1 MTNKTRLELGICL
14 FLIVACVTVY
24 WQVGHHDFVRYDDNA
39 YITENPNVQA
49 GLTLKG
55 SHWAF
60 TTFHAANWHPVTWL
74 SHMVDCQ
81 LFGLKPGMHH
91 VVNLLFHI
99 ANSLLLFLV
108 FRRMTG
114 AIWQSGFVAGL
125 FALHPLHVESVAW
138 VAERKDVLSTFFWL
152 LTMYAYI
159 GFVERRTLV
168 RYLLIVPPFVLGLM
182 SKPMLVTLPFVLLL
196 MDYWPLRRLHLKQM
210 SRQKCHSTT
219 GRYSVLT
226 LVWEKVPLLAL
237 STLSSLVTLHA
248 QHVSGAISSLETLS
262 LNIRIANAIVSYAK
276 YVGKTIWPSRLAVFY
291 PHPESLPVWQVIGAG
306 SLLGLLSFMVLSKG
320 KRLPFLAFGWF
331 WYIGTLVPVIGLVQV
346 GRQAMAD
353 RYTYVPLIGLFI
365 MLAWGI
371 TEFMSKWRFR
381 VTVLAFF
388 TGVLFL
394 SLMIS
399 TWVQV
404 NHWKDTVALFRHAAN
419 ATHRSYMA
427 HVNLGTALA
436 EQGNY
441 EEALEHLN
449 KAVQFGPDHPETHF
463 ELANA
468 LADHGNLEKAIS
480 HFYKAVQL
488 KPDHLYAHYN
498 LGVFLTRQGRL
509 EEAFSHY
516 SEALR
521 IKPNCADAH
530 SGLGTVLAKQGNYQ
544 EAIHHFRQALR
555 ISPGHQDAQKNLQ
568 QAMAFQDRLNE
579 SNKRYRQV
587 ERFEPQ
593 SADEHYNAGVTQARQ
608 GNLNNALAHFREAV
622 RIDPEH
628 AKAHNGVGNVLA
640 RQGDYNDAIHHFREA
655 LRIAPDYTSAQRNLE
670 KALAR
675 QRGIAR

>member
-1 MTNKTRLELGICL
+1 MNKTRLELGIYL
-14 FLIVACVTVY
+14 FLIVSCVTVY
-24 WQVGHHDFVRYDDNA
+24 WQVSHHDFVRYDDNA
-39 YITENPNVQA
+39 YITENPNVQV

-99 ANSLLLFLV
+99 ANTLLLFLV

-114 AIWQSGFVAGL
+114 AIWQSLFVAGL

-138 VAERKDVLSTFFWL
+138 VAERKDLLSTFFWL

-159 GFVERRTLV
+159 GFVERRTLG
-168 RYLLIVPPFVLGLM
+168 RYLVIVLPFVLGLM

-196 MDYWPLRRLHLKQM
+196 MDYWPLGRFRLNQQSLQEF
-210 SRQKCHSTT
+210 QPTN
-219 GRYSVLT
+219 GRYSLLS

-248 QHVSGAISSLETLS
+248 QHASGAVSSLETLS
-262 LNIRIANAIVSYAK
+262 LDVRITNALVSYAK
-276 YVGKTIWPSRLAVFY
+276 YIGKTICPSHLAAFY
-291 PHPESLPVWQVIGAG
+291 PHPDSLPLWQVIGAVL
-306 SLLGLLSFMVLSKG
+306 LLGFLSFMVLSKR
-320 KRLPFLAFGWF
+320 KRLPFLAVGWF

-381 VTVLAFF
+381 ITVLAFL
-388 TGVLFL
+388 TGVLFP

-399 TWVQV
+399 TWGQV

-419 ATHRSYMA
+419 ATQRNYMA

-436 EQGNY
+436 EQGDY

-463 ELANA
+463 KLANA
-468 LADHGNLEKAIS
+468 LADRGNLEKAIS
-480 HFYKAVQL
+480 HYYKAVEL

-498 LGVFLTRQGRL
+498 LGVFLTRQDRL
-509 EEAFSHY
+509 KEAFSHY
-516 SEALR
+516 SEALL
-521 IKPNCADAH
+521 IKPDSADAH

-544 EAIHHFRQALR
+544 EAIHHFREALR
-555 ISPGHQDAQKNLQ
+555 ITPGHKDAEKNLKK
-568 QAMAFQDRLNE
+568 AMAFQDHVDE
-579 SNKRYRQV
+579 SNKPYRRV
-587 ERFEPQ
+587 EELEPQ
-593 SADEHYNAGVTQARQ
+593 SADRHYNSGVTQARQ
-608 GNLNNALAHFREAV
+608 GNLNQALAQFREAL
-622 RIDPEH
+622 RIAPDH
-628 AKAHNGVGNVLA
+628 AKAHNGAGNVLA
-640 RQGDYNDAIHHFREA
+640 RQGYYNQAIHHFREA
-655 LRIAPDYTSAQRNLE
+655 LRIAPDYMSAERNLE

-675 QRGIAR
+675 QRGVER